1 LKIFKSITG
10 ELDPQS
16 LILNL
21 KETPLKITF
30 PDGSS
35 REYEAG
41 TTPAQIAE
49 SIGPKLSKASLAAE
63 VNGSLMDMT
72 TPLQEEASVRF
83 LTFDDEDGVDI
94 FRHSSSHVMAQAVK
108 RLYPEAKLAIG
119 PPIQDGFYY
128 DIDLG
133 ESINE
138 SDLKRIEKEMD
149 RIVAQ
154 KIPFEREV
162 LPRDKAIELFR
173 KLGEAYKVEMIEEID
188 EDTVSVYRQGDFVDM
203 CRGPHV
209 PDTGYVKSYKLLH
222 TAGAY
227 WRGDEHKKMLQRLYG
242 TSWFDKKDL
251 KTYLDRLEEARKR
264 DHRKLGRELDLF
276 SIEEEAGPGLVIYH
290 PKGALLRTLIEDLEK
305 KEHLRRGYQIV
316 MGPQLLKVDLWK
328 KSGHWDNYRENM
340 YFTEVEGAQY
350 GMKPMNCVAHMLIY
364 KSSIRSYRDLP
375 LRYFELGTV
384 HRHEKSG
391 VLHGLLRVRGFT
403 QDDAHILC
411 TPQQLN
417 SEIRGVI
424 TFVRDMMGVF
434 GFEYEMEIST
444 RPEKSIG
451 SKEDWEK
458 ATRALMKALD
468 DEEIPYK
475 INEGDGAFYGPK
487 IDVILKDAI
496 GRMWQC
502 ATVQCD
508 FALPDRF
515 ELEFVGA
522 DGERHRPIM
531 LHRVIL
537 GSIDRFLGVLI
548 EHFAGAFPAWM
559 SPVQVKILTI
569 TDRSANYAR
578 SVAGR
583 LREEGFRVELDL
595 RNEKIGYKIR
605 EARLEKVP
613 YMLILG
619 DKEADTGTVALR
631 HREDGDRGTVSLEDF
646 VEGVRDQMAP
656 PVIPYKEDRDSS

>member
-1 LKIFKSITG
+1 MKV
-10 ELDPQS
+10 
-16 LILNL
+16 
-21 KETPLKITF
+21 TF

-35 REYEAG
+35 RDYEAG
-41 TTPAQIAE
+41 TTLAQVAE
-49 SIGPKLSKASLAAE
+49 SIGAKLAKDSLAAE
-63 VNGSLMDMT
+63 VNGSLVDMT
-72 TPLQEEASVRF
+72 TPLDKEAQVRF
-83 LTFDDEDGVDI
+83 VTFKDEEGVDI
-94 FRHSSSHVMAQAVK
+94 FRHSSSHVMAQAIK

-119 PPIQDGFYY
+119 PPIEDGFYY
-128 DIDLG
+128 DIDLP
-133 ESINE
+133 ESISE
-138 SDLKRIEKEMD
+138 DDLERIEEEMG
-149 RIVAQ
+149 RIVSE
-154 KIPFEREV
+154 KIPFTREI
-162 LPRDKAIELFR
+162 LPREEAIELFK
-173 KLGEAYKVEMIEEID
+173 KLGEDYKVELID
-188 EDTVSVYRQGDFVDM
+188 DIDDDTVSIYRQGDFVDM
-203 CRGPHV
+203 CRGPHL
-209 PDTGYVKSYKLLH
+209 PDTGYLKSYKLLH

-227 WRGDEHKKMLQRLYG
+227 WRGDEHNKMLQRLYG

-251 KTYLDRLEEARKR
+251 KIYLDRLEEARKR
-264 DHRKLGRELDLF
+264 DHRRIGRELDLF
-276 SIEEEAGPGLVIYH
+276 SIEEDAGPGLVIYH
-290 PKGALLRTLIEDLEK
+290 PKGALIRTLIEDLEK
-305 KEHLRRGYQIV
+305 KEHLRRGYQLV
-316 MGPQLLKVDLWK
+316 MGPQMLKAELWK
-328 KSGHWDNYRENM
+328 KSGHWDNYKENM
-340 YFTEVEGAQY
+340 YFTEVEGVQY
-350 GMKPMNCVAHMLIY
+350 GIKPMNCVAHMLIY

-411 TPQQLN
+411 TPEQLN

-424 TFVRDMMGVF
+424 AFVRDVMGVF

-444 RPEKSIG
+444 KPEKSIG
-451 SKEDWEK
+451 SEEDWER
-458 ATRALMKALD
+458 ATKALMKALE
-468 DEEIPYK
+468 DEDISYK

-508 FALPDRF
+508 FALPERF

-548 EHFAGAFPAWM
+548 EHFAGAFPAWL

-583 LREEGFRVELDL
+583 LREEGIRVESDL

-619 DKEADTGTVALR
+619 DREADTGTVAVR
-631 HREDGDRGTVSLEDF
+631 HREDGDRGTVSLDEF
-646 VEGVRDQMAP
+646 VEAVRDQMIP
-656 PVIPYKEDRDSS
+656 PAIPYKED

>member
-1 LKIFKSITG
+1 M
-10 ELDPQS
+10 
-16 LILNL
+16 
-21 KETPLKITF
+21 KITF
-30 PDGSS
+30 PDDSS

-41 TTPAQIAE
+41 TTLAQIAE
-49 SIGPKLSKASLAAE
+49 SIGPKLAKAALAAE
-63 VNGSLMDMT
+63 VNGSLMDMA
-72 TPLQEEASVRF
+72 TPLEKEAKVRF
-83 LTFDDEDGVDI
+83 LTFKDEDGVDI

-128 DIDLG
+128 DIDVS

-138 SDLKRIEKEMD
+138 EDLKRIEKEMG
-149 RIVAQ
+149 RIVAE
-154 KIPFEREV
+154 KIPFTREI
-162 LPRDKAIELFR
+162 LSREEAIELF
-173 KLGEAYKVEMIEEID
+173 KQLGEEYKVELIQEIED
-188 EDTVSVYRQGDFVDM
+188 DTVSVYRQGDFVDM
-203 CRGPHV
+203 CRGPHL
-209 PDTGYVKSYKLLH
+209 PDTGYLKSYKLLH

-227 WRGDEHKKMLQRLYG
+227 WRGNENNKMLQRLYG

-251 KTYLDRLEEARKR
+251 KIYLDRLEEARKR

-290 PKGALLRTLIEDLEK
+290 PKGALVRTLIEDLEK
-305 KEHLRRGYQIV
+305 KEHFRRGYQIV

-424 TFVRDMMGVF
+424 SFVRDMMGVF

-451 SKEDWEK
+451 SAEDWES
-458 ATRALMKALD
+458 ATKALMEALD
-468 DEEIPYK
+468 DENIPYK

-508 FALPDRF
+508 FALPERF

-548 EHFAGAFPAWM
+548 EHYAGAFPAWL

-583 LREEGFRVELDL
+583 LREEGFRVESDL

-605 EARLEKVP
+605 QARLEKVP

-619 DKEADTGTVALR
+619 DKEADTGNVAVR
-631 HREDGDRGTVSLEDF
+631 HREDGDRGTVSLEEF
-646 VEGVRDQMAP
+646 VEGVKDQMVP
-656 PVIPYKEDRDSS
+656 PVIPYKED

>member
-1 LKIFKSITG
+1 M
-10 ELDPQS
+10 
-16 LILNL
+16 
-21 KETPLKITF
+21 KITF
-30 PDGSS
+30 PDDSS

-41 TTPAQIAE
+41 TTLAQIAE
-49 SIGPKLSKASLAAE
+49 SIGPKLAKAALAAE
-63 VNGSLMDMT
+63 VDGSLMDMA
-72 TPLQEEASVRF
+72 TPLEKEAKVRF
-83 LTFDDEDGVDI
+83 LTFKDEDGVDI

-128 DIDLG
+128 DIDVS

-138 SDLKRIEKEMD
+138 EDLKRIEKEMG
-149 RIVAQ
+149 RIVAE
-154 KIPFEREV
+154 KIPFTREI
-162 LPRDKAIELFR
+162 LSREEAIELF
-173 KLGEAYKVEMIEEID
+173 KQLGEGYKVELIQEIED
-188 EDTVSVYRQGDFVDM
+188 DTVSVYRQGDFVDM
-203 CRGPHV
+203 CRGPHL
-209 PDTGYVKSYKLLH
+209 PDTGYLKSYKLLH

-227 WRGDEHKKMLQRLYG
+227 WRGNENNKMLQRLYG

-251 KTYLDRLEEARKR
+251 KIYLDRLEEARKR

-290 PKGALLRTLIEDLEK
+290 PKGALVRTLIEDLEK
-305 KEHLRRGYQIV
+305 KEHFRRGYQIV

-328 KSGHWDNYRENM
+328 KSGHWDHYRENM

-424 TFVRDMMGVF
+424 SFVRDMMGVF

-451 SKEDWEK
+451 SAEDWES
-458 ATRALMKALD
+458 ATKALMEALD
-468 DEEIPYK
+468 DENILYK

-508 FALPDRF
+508 FALPERF

-548 EHFAGAFPAWM
+548 EHYAGAFPAWL

-583 LREEGFRVELDL
+583 LREEGFRVESDL

-605 EARLEKVP
+605 QARLEKVP

-619 DKEADTGTVALR
+619 DKEADTGTVAVR
-631 HREDGDRGTVSLEDF
+631 HREDGDRGTVSLEEF
-646 VEGVRDQMAP
+646 VEGVKDQMVP
-656 PVIPYKEDRDSS
+656 PVIPYKED

>member
-1 LKIFKSITG
+1 M
-10 ELDPQS
+10 
-16 LILNL
+16 
-21 KETPLKITF
+21 KITF

-35 REYEAG
+35 REYESG
-41 TTPAQIAE
+41 TTLAQVAE
-49 SIGPKLSKASLAAE
+49 SIGPKLAKASLAAE
-63 VNGSLMDMT
+63 VNGSLVDMT
-72 TPLQEEASVRF
+72 TPLEEGAEVRF

-108 RLYPEAKLAIG
+108 RLYPNVKLAIG

-128 DIDLG
+128 DIDVP

-138 SDLKRIEKEMD
+138 EDLKRIEKEMD

-154 KIPFEREV
+154 KIPFTREV
-162 LPRDKAIELFR
+162 LTREKAIELFEQ
-173 KLGEAYKVEMIEEID
+173 LGEGYKVELIREIE

-209 PDTGYVKSYKLLH
+209 PDTGYVKSFKLLH

-227 WRGDEHKKMLQRLYG
+227 WRGDENNKMLQRLYG

-251 KTYLDRLEEARKR
+251 KIYLDRLEEARKR
-264 DHRKLGRELDLF
+264 DHRKLGRELELF

-290 PKGALLRTLIEDLEK
+290 PKGAMLRMLIEDFEK

-328 KSGHWDNYRENM
+328 KSGHWDHYRESM
-340 YFTEVEGAQY
+340 YFTEVEGTQY
-350 GMKPMNCVAHMLIY
+350 GLKPMNCIAHMLIY

-391 VLHGLLRVRGFT
+391 VLHGLLRVREFT

-434 GFEYEMEIST
+434 GFEYKMEIST

-451 SKEDWEK
+451 SEEDWER
-458 ATRALMKALD
+458 ATKALMEALD
-468 DEEIPYK
+468 DEDIPYK
-475 INEGDGAFYGPK
+475 IREGDGAFYGPK
-487 IDVILKDAI
+487 IDVIIKDAI

-508 FALPDRF
+508 FALPERF

-522 DGERHRPIM
+522 DGGRHRPIM

-548 EHFAGAFPAWM
+548 EHFAGAFPAWL

-569 TDRSANYAR
+569 TDRSATYAR

-583 LREEGFRVELDL
+583 LREEGFRVESDL
-595 RNEKIGYKIR
+595 RNEKIGYKVR

-619 DKEADTGTVALR
+619 DREADAGTVAVR
-631 HREDGDRGTVSLEDF
+631 HREDGDRGTVSLEEF
-646 VEGVRDQMAP
+646 VDGVRDQMVP
-656 PVIPYKEDRDSS
+656 PVIPYKED

>member
-1 LKIFKSITG
+1 LR
-10 ELDPQS
+10 
-16 LILNL
+16 
-21 KETPLKITF
+21 ITF

-35 REYEAG
+35 REYDAG
-41 TTPAQIAE
+41 TTLAQIAQ
-49 SIGPKLSKASLAAE
+49 SLGPNLSRSALAAE
-63 VNGSLMDMT
+63 VNGSLTDMA
-72 TPLQEEASVRF
+72 TPLEEGRDVRF

-108 RLYPEAKLAIG
+108 RLFPEAKLAIG
-119 PPIQDGFYY
+119 PPIEDGFYY
-128 DIDLG
+128 DIDVPESLNEEDLG
-133 ESINE
+133 
-138 SDLKRIEKEMD
+138 RIEKEMEK
-149 RIVAQ
+149 IVAE
-154 KIPFEREV
+154 KIPFTREV
-162 LPRDKAIELFR
+162 LPRQEAVELFR
-173 KLGEAYKVEMIEEID
+173 KLGEDYKVELISDLPD
-188 EDTVSVYRQGDFVDM
+188 ETVSIYRQGDFVDM

-209 PDTGYVKSYKLLH
+209 PDTGYVRSFKLLH

-227 WRGDEHKKMLQRLYG
+227 WRGDEHNKMLQRLYG

-251 KTYLDRLEEARKR
+251 KAYLNRLEEARKR

-276 SIEEEAGPGLVIYH
+276 SIEEDAGPGLVIYH
-290 PKGALLRTLIEDLEK
+290 PKGALVRTLIEDLEK

-328 KSGHWDNYRENM
+328 KSGHWENYRENM

-350 GMKPMNCVAHMLIY
+350 GIKPMNCVAHMLIY
-364 KSSIRSYRDLP
+364 KSKIRSYRDLP

-411 TPQQLN
+411 TPEQLN
-417 SEIRGVI
+417 AEIRGVI
-424 TFVRDMMGVF
+424 AFVRDVMGVF

-451 SKEDWEK
+451 TREDWER
-458 ATRALMKALD
+458 ATRALMEALEN
-468 DEEIPYK
+468 EEIPFK

-508 FALPDRF
+508 FTLPERF
-515 ELEFVGA
+515 DLEFIGA

-548 EHFAGAFPAWM
+548 EHYAGAFPVWL

-569 TDRSANYAR
+569 TDRNANYAR

-583 LREEGFRVELDL
+583 LKKEGFRVETDL

-605 EARLEKVP
+605 ESRLEKVP

-619 DKEADTGTVALR
+619 DKEADTGTVAVR
-631 HREDGDRGTVSLEDF
+631 HREDGDRGAVSLEQF
-646 VEGVRDQMAP
+646 IEGVRDQMAP
-656 PVIPYKEDRDSS
+656 PAIPYKED

>member
-1 LKIFKSITG
+1 M
-10 ELDPQS
+10 
-16 LILNL
+16 
-21 KETPLKITF
+21 KITF

-35 REYEAG
+35 REYEPG
-41 TTPAQIAE
+41 TTLAQVAE
-49 SIGPKLSKASLAAE
+49 SIGPKLAKASLAAE
-63 VNGSLMDMT
+63 VNGSLVDMT
-72 TPLQEEASVRF
+72 TPLEEGAEVRF

-108 RLYPEAKLAIG
+108 RLYPNVKLAIG

-128 DIDLG
+128 DIDVP

-138 SDLKRIEKEMD
+138 EDLKRIEKEMD

-154 KIPFEREV
+154 KIPFTREV
-162 LPRDKAIELFR
+162 LTREKAIELFEQ
-173 KLGEAYKVEMIEEID
+173 LGEGYKVELIREIE

-209 PDTGYVKSYKLLH
+209 PDTGYVKSFKLLH

-227 WRGDEHKKMLQRLYG
+227 WRGDENNKMLQRLYG

-251 KTYLDRLEEARKR
+251 KIYLDRLEEARKR
-264 DHRKLGRELDLF
+264 DHRKLGRELELF

-290 PKGALLRTLIEDLEK
+290 PKGAMLRMLIEDFEK

-328 KSGHWDNYRENM
+328 KSGHWDHYRESM
-340 YFTEVEGAQY
+340 YFTEVEGTQY
-350 GMKPMNCVAHMLIY
+350 GLKPMNCIAHMLIY

-391 VLHGLLRVRGFT
+391 VLHGLLRVREFT

-434 GFEYEMEIST
+434 GFEYKMEIST

-451 SKEDWEK
+451 SEEDWER
-458 ATRALMKALD
+458 ATKALMEALD
-468 DEEIPYK
+468 DEDIPYK
-475 INEGDGAFYGPK
+475 IREGDGAFYGPK
-487 IDVILKDAI
+487 IDVIIKDAI

-508 FALPDRF
+508 FALPERF

-522 DGERHRPIM
+522 DGGRHRPIM

-548 EHFAGAFPAWM
+548 EHFAGAFPAWL

-569 TDRSANYAR
+569 TDRSATYAR

-583 LREEGFRVELDL
+583 LREEGFRVESDL
-595 RNEKIGYKIR
+595 RNEKIGYKVR

-619 DKEADTGTVALR
+619 DREADAGTVAVR
-631 HREDGDRGTVSLEDF
+631 HREDGDRGTVSLEEF
-646 VEGVRDQMAP
+646 VDGVRDQMVP
-656 PVIPYKEDRDSS
+656 PVIPYKED

>member
-1 LKIFKSITG
+1 M
-10 ELDPQS
+10 
-16 LILNL
+16 
-21 KETPLKITF
+21 KITF
-30 PDGSS
+30 PDGST

-41 TTPAQIAE
+41 TTLGQIAA
-49 SIGPKLSKASLAAE
+49 SIGPKLEKAALAGV
-63 VNGSLMDMT
+63 VNGSMMDMAT
-72 TPLQEEASVRF
+72 ALETDSEIRF
-83 LTFDDEDGVDI
+83 LTFGDEDGVDI

-119 PPIQDGFYY
+119 PPIEDGFYY
-128 DIDLG
+128 DIDVP
-133 ESINE
+133 ESISE
-138 SDLKRIEKEMD
+138 DDLGRIEEEMAK
-149 RIVAQ
+149 IVSER
-154 KIPFEREV
+154 IPFSREV
-162 LPRDKAIELFR
+162 LPRDQAVELFQ
-173 KLGEAYKVEMIEEID
+173 KLGEDYKVELIRELED
-188 EDTVSVYRQGDFVDM
+188 DTVSVYRQGDFVDM

-209 PDTGYVKSYKLLH
+209 PDTGYVKVYKLLH

-227 WRGDEHKKMLQRLYG
+227 WRGDERNRMLQRLYG
-242 TSWFDKKDL
+242 TSWVDKKDL
-251 KTYLDRLEEARKR
+251 KRYLSRLEEARRR

-276 SIEEEAGPGLVIYH
+276 SIEEEAGPGLVIWH
-290 PKGALLRTLIEDLEK
+290 PKGALLRTILEDFEK
-305 KEHLRRGYQIV
+305 REHLKRGYQIV
-316 MGPQLLKVDLWK
+316 MGPQLLKSDLWR
-328 KSGHWDNYRENM
+328 KSGHWDNYREHM
-340 YFTEVEGAQY
+340 YFTEVEGTQY
-350 GMKPMNCVAHMLIY
+350 GIKPMNCVAHMLIY
-364 KSSIRSYRDLP
+364 RSSIRSYRDLP

-384 HRHEKSG
+384 YRHEKSG

-411 TPQQLN
+411 TPDQVN

-424 TFVRDMMGVF
+424 AFVRDVMGAF

-451 SKEDWEK
+451 TDEDWER
-458 ATRALMKALD
+458 ATEALTKALE
-468 DEEIPYK
+468 DEGIPFK

-508 FALPDRF
+508 FALPERF
-515 ELEFVGA
+515 DLEFVGP
-522 DGERHRPIM
+522 DGQRHRPIM

-548 EHFAGAFPAWM
+548 EHYAGAFPAWL

-569 TDRSANYAR
+569 TDKSANYAQ
-578 SVAGR
+578 SVAER
-583 LREEGFRVELDL
+583 LINEGFRVESDL

-613 YMLILG
+613 YMLIIG
-619 DKEADTGTVALR
+619 EREAVNDAVAVR
-631 HREDGDRGTVSLEDF
+631 HREDGDRGAVSLERFIED
-646 VEGVRDQMAP
+646 VRTEMLP
-656 PVIPYKEDRDSS
+656 PVLVFGKED